1 MICICQAPSLGN
13 QYFMGEQERYYQHM
27 SKESLQQHNSM
38 VINHPQSGQLVATP
52 SAHNPAA
59 SMALASDVTQ
69 SNGDPSVAD
78 HRNTAEMD
86 MGHGVSSLL
95 HQGVRSVSGGHAAMV
110 SSQTGVNTEVGHQI

>member
-1 MICICQAPSLGN
+1 
-13 QYFMGEQERYYQHM
+13 MGEQERYYQHIP
-27 SKESLQQHNSM
+27 KESLQQHNS
-38 VINHPQSGQLVATP
+38 VAITHPLGAQLVATP
-52 SAHNPAA
+52 SAHDPA
-59 SMALASDVTQ
+59 SSLALASDVTQ

-95 HQGVRSVSGGHAAMV
+95 PQGVRSVSGGHAAMV